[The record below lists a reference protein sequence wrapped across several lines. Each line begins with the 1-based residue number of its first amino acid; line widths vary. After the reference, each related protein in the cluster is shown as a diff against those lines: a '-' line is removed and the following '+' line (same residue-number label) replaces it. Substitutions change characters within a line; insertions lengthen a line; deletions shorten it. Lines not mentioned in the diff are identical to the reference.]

1 MCKLNFS
8 DFFVSKYQ
16 KTRHIQ
22 QINIMNRFFVFK
34 IVCVCLF
41 AIQAQA
47 QKKWTLEECI
57 RHAMENN
64 ISVKLSSLDVDLIA
78 IDQKDARGNFLP
90 SINGSASH
98 SWNVGL
104 NQNITTGLLENQT
117 TQFTAA
123 GLNVGVDIY
132 NGLQNQ
138 NRLRRAHLS
147 KIASQYQLLK
157 MQEDIALNV
166 ANAYLQILFNIE
178 NLKVQKEQLA
188 NNQKQLTRSSEM
200 VDAGMIPRGDLLEI
214 KATVAGDEQR
224 VVAAENTLLLSK
236 LSLAQLLQLEDFVNF
251 DVVSEG
257 YEAEETELLLQ
268 TPLSIY
274 KKAKETRTELRIA
287 ETNLAIAERDIKIA
301 RGARMPRLQGFYSFN
316 TRAAYF
322 DRVVGSEISSTNP
335 TIPIGVVEGTGQSVV
350 RPNII
355 PILAGPDNIWNQ
367 FDLNKGQNFG
377 FQLSIPIL
385 NGLSARNNVQRSKV
399 NLERSRNLLSQQ
411 ELDLE
416 RNVYTAF
423 TDVKGTLNAY
433 EAAISALES
442 RTEAFRY
449 AKERFDVGMMNAFE
463 FNQAQ
468 TLYVNAQS
476 EVIRTK
482 YDYIFR
488 VKILEFYFGIPIYQK

>member
-1 MCKLNFS
+1 MIGFLLIS
-8 DFFVSKYQ
+8 
-16 KTRHIQ
+16 IQ
-22 QINIMNRFFVFK
+22 VE
-34 IVCVCLF
+34 
-41 AIQAQA
+41 A

-57 RHAMENN
+57 RYAMERN
-64 ISVKLSSLDVDLIA
+64 ISVKLSGLDVDVA
-78 IDQKDARGNFLP
+78 TIDKKDAFGNFLP
-90 SINGSASH
+90 SINGNASH

-123 GLNVGVDIY
+123 GLNVGIDIY

-138 NRLRRAHLS
+138 NRFRRAQLA
-147 KIASQYQLLK
+147 KIASQYQFLK
-157 MQEDIALNV
+157 MQEDIALNI

-178 NLKVQKEQLA
+178 NLKVQKEQLD
-188 NNQKQLTRSSEM
+188 NNQKQLIRSNEM

-224 VVAAENTLLLSK
+224 VIAAENTLLLSK
-236 LSLAQLLQLEDFVNF
+236 LSLAQLLQMEDFVNF
-251 DVVSEG
+251 DIVSDG
-257 YEAEETELLLQ
+257 YEADETELLLR
-268 TPLSIY
+268 TPVSIFE
-274 KKAKETRTELRIA
+274 KAKETRTELRIA
-287 ETNLAIAERDIKIA
+287 ETNLAIAERDIRIA
-301 RGARMPRLQGFYSFN
+301 KGARLPRIQGFYSFN

-322 DRVVGSEISSTNP
+322 DRVIGSEISTLNP
-335 TIPIGVVEGTGQSVV
+335 FTAIGVVEGTGQTVV
-350 RPNII
+350 RPNFV
-355 PILAGPDNIWNQ
+355 PIFAGPDNIWNQ

-377 FQLSIPIL
+377 FQLSIPVL

-399 NLERSRNLLSQQ
+399 NLERSKQLLSQQ

-423 TDVKGTLNAY
+423 TDVKGSLNAY
-433 EAAISALES
+433 KAALSALES

-449 AKERFDVGMMNAFE
+449 ARERFDVGMMNAFE

-476 EVIRTK
+476 ELIRTK

>member
-1 MCKLNFS
+1 
-8 DFFVSKYQ
+8 
-16 KTRHIQ
+16 
-22 QINIMNRFFVFK
+22 MNRFFLINMIGFLL
-34 IVCVCLF
+34 IS
-41 AIQAQA
+41 IQVEA

-57 RHAMENN
+57 RYAMERN
-64 ISVKLSSLDVDLIA
+64 ISVKLSGLDVDVA
-78 IDQKDARGNFLP
+78 TIDKKDAFGNFLP
-90 SINGSASH
+90 SINGNASH

-123 GLNVGVDIY
+123 GLNVGIDIY

-138 NRLRRAHLS
+138 NRFRRAQLA
-147 KIASQYQLLK
+147 KIASQYQFLK
-157 MQEDIALNV
+157 MQEDIALNI

-178 NLKVQKEQLA
+178 NLKVQKEQLD
-188 NNQKQLTRSSEM
+188 NNQKQLIRSNEM

-214 KATVAGDEQR
+214 KATVTGDEQR
-224 VVAAENTLLLSK
+224 VIAAENTLLLSK
-236 LSLAQLLQLEDFVNF
+236 LSLAQLLQMEDFVNF
-251 DVVSEG
+251 DIVSDG
-257 YEAEETELLLQ
+257 YEADETELLLR
-268 TPLSIY
+268 TPVSIFE
-274 KKAKETRTELRIA
+274 KAKETRTELRIA
-287 ETNLAIAERDIKIA
+287 ETNLAIAERDIRIA
-301 RGARMPRLQGFYSFN
+301 KGARLPRIQGFYSFN

-322 DRVVGSEISSTNP
+322 DRVVGSEISTLNP
-335 TIPIGVVEGTGQSVV
+335 FTAIGVVEGTGQTVV
-350 RPNII
+350 RPNFV
-355 PILAGPDNIWNQ
+355 PIFAGPDNIWNQ

-377 FQLSIPIL
+377 FQLSIPVL

-399 NLERSRNLLSQQ
+399 NLERSKQLLSQQ

-423 TDVKGTLNAY
+423 TDVKGSLNAY
-433 EAAISALES
+433 KAALSALES

-449 AKERFDVGMMNAFE
+449 ARERFDVGMMNAFE

-476 EVIRTK
+476 ELIRTK

>member
-1 MCKLNFS
+1 
-8 DFFVSKYQ
+8 
-16 KTRHIQ
+16 
-22 QINIMNRFFVFK
+22 MNRFFLINMIGLLLVS
-34 IVCVCLF
+34 
-41 AIQAQA
+41 IQVEA

-57 RHAMENN
+57 RYAMERN
-64 ISVKLSSLDVDLIA
+64 ISVKLSGLDVDLA
-78 IDQKDARGNFLP
+78 TIDKKDAFGNFLP
-90 SINGSASH
+90 SINGNASH

-123 GLNVGVDIY
+123 GLNVGIDIY

-138 NRLRRAHLS
+138 NRLRRAHLA
-147 KIASQYQLLK
+147 KIASQYQFLK
-157 MQEDIALNV
+157 MQEDIALNI

-178 NLKVQKEQLA
+178 NLKVQKEQLN
-188 NNQKQLTRSSEM
+188 NNQKQLIRSNEM

-224 VVAAENTLLLSK
+224 VIAAENTLLLSK
-236 LSLAQLLQLEDFVNF
+236 LSLAQLLQMEDFVNF
-251 DVVSEG
+251 DIVSDG
-257 YEAEETELLLQ
+257 YEANETELLLR
-268 TPLSIY
+268 TPVSIFE
-274 KKAKETRTELRIA
+274 KAKETRTELRIA
-287 ETNLAIAERDIKIA
+287 ETNLAIAERDIRIA
-301 RGARMPRLQGFYSFN
+301 KGTRLPRIQGFYSFN

-322 DRVVGSEISSTNP
+322 DRVVGSEISTLNP
-335 TIPIGVVEGTGQSVV
+335 FTAIGVVEGTGQTVV
-350 RPNII
+350 RPNFV
-355 PILAGPDNIWNQ
+355 PIFAGPDNIWNQ

-377 FQLSIPIL
+377 FQLSIPVL

-399 NLERSRNLLSQQ
+399 NLERSKQLLSQQ

-423 TDVKGTLNAY
+423 TDVKGSLNAY
-433 EAAISALES
+433 KAALSALES

-449 AKERFDVGMMNAFE
+449 ARERFDVGMMNAFE

-476 EVIRTK
+476 ELIRTK

>member
-1 MCKLNFS
+1 
-8 DFFVSKYQ
+8 
-16 KTRHIQ
+16 
-22 QINIMNRFFVFK
+22 MNRFFF
-34 IVCVCLF
+34 INMIGLF
-41 AIQAQA
+41 LVSIQVEA

-57 RHAMENN
+57 RYAMERN
-64 ISVKLSSLDVDLIA
+64 ISVKLSGLDVDLA
-78 IDQKDARGNFLP
+78 TIDKKDAFGNFLP
-90 SINGSASH
+90 SINGNASH

-123 GLNVGVDIY
+123 GLNVGIDIY

-138 NRLRRAHLS
+138 NRLRRAHLA
-147 KIASQYQLLK
+147 KIASQYQFLK
-157 MQEDIALNV
+157 MQEDIALNI

-178 NLKVQKEQLA
+178 NLKVQKEQLD
-188 NNQKQLTRSSEM
+188 NNKKQLIRSNEM

-224 VVAAENTLLLSK
+224 VIAAENTLLLSK
-236 LSLAQLLQLEDFVNF
+236 LSLAQLLQMEDFVNF
-251 DVVSEG
+251 DIVSDG
-257 YEAEETELLLQ
+257 YEANETELLLR
-268 TPLSIY
+268 TPVSIFE
-274 KKAKETRTELRIA
+274 KAKETRTELRIA
-287 ETNLAIAERDIKIA
+287 ETNLAIAERDIRIA
-301 RGARMPRLQGFYSFN
+301 KGARLPRIQGFYSFN

-322 DRVVGSEISSTNP
+322 DRVVGSEISTLNP
-335 TIPIGVVEGTGQSVV
+335 FTAIGVVEGTGQTVV
-350 RPNII
+350 RPNFV
-355 PILAGPDNIWNQ
+355 PIFAGPDNIWNQ

-377 FQLSIPIL
+377 FQLSIPVL

-399 NLERSRNLLSQQ
+399 NLERSKQLLSQQ

-423 TDVKGTLNAY
+423 TDVKGSLNAY
-433 EAAISALES
+433 KAALSALES

-449 AKERFDVGMMNAFE
+449 ARERFDVGMMNAFE

-476 EVIRTK
+476 ELIRTK

>member
-1 MCKLNFS
+1 MIGFLLIS
-8 DFFVSKYQ
+8 
-16 KTRHIQ
+16 IQ
-22 QINIMNRFFVFK
+22 VE
-34 IVCVCLF
+34 
-41 AIQAQA
+41 A

-57 RHAMENN
+57 RYAMERN
-64 ISVKLSSLDVDLIA
+64 ISVKLSGLDVDVA
-78 IDQKDARGNFLP
+78 TIDKKDAFGNFLP
-90 SINGSASH
+90 SINGNASH

-123 GLNVGVDIY
+123 GLNVGIDIY

-138 NRLRRAHLS
+138 NRFRRAQLA
-147 KIASQYQLLK
+147 KIASQYQFLK
-157 MQEDIALNV
+157 MQEDIALNI

-178 NLKVQKEQLA
+178 NLKVQKEQLD
-188 NNQKQLTRSSEM
+188 NNQKQLIRSNEM

-214 KATVAGDEQR
+214 KATVTGDEQR
-224 VVAAENTLLLSK
+224 VIAAENTLLLSK
-236 LSLAQLLQLEDFVNF
+236 LSLAQLLQMEDFVNF
-251 DVVSEG
+251 DIVSDG
-257 YEAEETELLLQ
+257 YEADETELLLR
-268 TPLSIY
+268 TPVSIFE
-274 KKAKETRTELRIA
+274 KAKETRTELRIA
-287 ETNLAIAERDIKIA
+287 ETNLAIAERDIRIA
-301 RGARMPRLQGFYSFN
+301 KGARLPRIQGFYSFN

-322 DRVVGSEISSTNP
+322 DRVVGSEISTLNP
-335 TIPIGVVEGTGQSVV
+335 FTAIGVVEGTGQTVV
-350 RPNII
+350 RPNFV
-355 PILAGPDNIWNQ
+355 PIFAGPDNIWNQ

-377 FQLSIPIL
+377 FQLSIPVL

-399 NLERSRNLLSQQ
+399 NLERSKQLLSQQ

-423 TDVKGTLNAY
+423 TDVKGSLNAY
-433 EAAISALES
+433 KAALSALES

-449 AKERFDVGMMNAFE
+449 ARERFDVGMMNAFE

-476 EVIRTK
+476 ELIRTK

>member
-1 MCKLNFS
+1 
-8 DFFVSKYQ
+8 
-16 KTRHIQ
+16 
-22 QINIMNRFFVFK
+22 MNRFFL
-34 IVCVCLF
+34 INMIGLF
-41 AIQAQA
+41 LVSIQVEA

-57 RHAMENN
+57 RYAMERN
-64 ISVKLSSLDVDLIA
+64 ISVKLSGLDVDLA
-78 IDQKDARGNFLP
+78 TIDKKDAFGNFLP
-90 SINGSASH
+90 SINGNASH

-123 GLNVGVDIY
+123 GLNVGIDIY

-138 NRLRRAHLS
+138 NRLRRAHLA
-147 KIASQYQLLK
+147 KIASQYQFLK
-157 MQEDIALNV
+157 MQEDIALNI

-178 NLKVQKEQLA
+178 NLKVQKEQLD
-188 NNQKQLTRSSEM
+188 NNQKQLIRSNEM

-224 VVAAENTLLLSK
+224 VIAAENTLLLSK
-236 LSLAQLLQLEDFVNF
+236 LSLAQLLQMEDFVNF
-251 DVVSEG
+251 DIVSDG
-257 YEAEETELLLQ
+257 YEANETELLLR
-268 TPLSIY
+268 TPVSIFE
-274 KKAKETRTELRIA
+274 KAKETRTELRIA
-287 ETNLAIAERDIKIA
+287 ETNLAIAERDIRIA
-301 RGARMPRLQGFYSFN
+301 KGARLPRIQGFYSFN

-322 DRVVGSEISSTNP
+322 DRVVGSEISTLNP
-335 TIPIGVVEGTGQSVV
+335 FTAIGVVEGTGQTVV
-350 RPNII
+350 RPNFV
-355 PILAGPDNIWNQ
+355 PIFAGPDNIWNQ

-377 FQLSIPIL
+377 FQLSIPVL

-399 NLERSRNLLSQQ
+399 NLERSKQLLSQQ

-423 TDVKGTLNAY
+423 TDVKGSLNAY
-433 EAAISALES
+433 KAALSALES

-449 AKERFDVGMMNAFE
+449 ARERFDVGMMNAFE

-476 EVIRTK
+476 ELIRTK